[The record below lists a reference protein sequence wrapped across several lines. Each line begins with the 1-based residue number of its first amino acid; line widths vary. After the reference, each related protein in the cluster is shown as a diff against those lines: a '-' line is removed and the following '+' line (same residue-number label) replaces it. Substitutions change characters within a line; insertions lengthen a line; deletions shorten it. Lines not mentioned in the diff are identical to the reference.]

1 MTAAVI
7 WRFRPYDHDRAPARP
22 HPGHVPRPGPRR
34 AQAGAYLPAAVFL
47 TWHHRG
53 EPPAAPSVS
62 TAEDG
67 LQGLSGGRQVPP
79 RLKLTGVLARPDALL
94 DVIGNGEA
102 AGGKKAEKHPG
113 FAFSPASCFAFSPAP
128 CLAFSPAPI
137 EETIDEFVP
146 EDGGHEFLQ
155 SPLYRLRGGNADK
168 SSVGRA
174 ALGIEVGDGPQDERA
189 RLGVAKIQ
197 RAGEH
202 GQYSQLGGC
211 LFCAGAIRDR
221 RGVGADHDRLE
232 DEARM
237 AGQDGLAAGARRAG
251 TQRDDNKDGIAF
263 AAWIGEA
270 R

>member
-1 MTAAVI
+1 MITIA
-7 WRFRPYDHDRAPARP
+7 H
-22 HPGHVPRPGPRR
+22 RPGRTPVTSPGR

-62 TAEDG
+62 IAEDG

-128 CLAFSPAPI
+128 I

-168 SSVGRA
+168 TSVGRA

-197 RAGEH
+197 RAGDH
-202 GQYSQLGGC
+202 GQYSQLGGPP
-211 LFCAGAIRDR
+211 
-221 RGVGADHDRLE
+221 
-232 DEARM
+232 
-237 AGQDGLAAGARRAG
+237 
-251 TQRDDNKDGIAF
+251 
-263 AAWIGEA
+263 
-270 R
+270 